1 MRDTAQN
8 NAMAEIALALAMG
21 FFSIL
26 VLTMVSMGAGAG
38 AGPQAASALELGVQ
52 VRPAAASSG
61 TPTAAKQN
69 LLIHY
74 NGRFYDADLK
84 PTDPAS
90 LLADG
95 PLILAVA
102 PGLRFVDVLSARKQA
117 GEQDLTVTSLD
128 ERWLATLKEKFK

>member
-38 AGPQAASALELGVQ
+38 PQAASALGLGVQ

-74 NGRFYDADLK
+74 NGRVYDADLK

-117 GEQDLTVTSLD
+117 GEQDLTVTTLD

>member
-1 MRDTAQN
+1 
-8 NAMAEIALALAMG
+8 MG

-26 VLTMVSMGAGAG
+26 VLTMVSMGAG

-117 GEQDLTVTSLD
+117 GEQDLTVTTLD

>member
-38 AGPQAASALELGVQ
+38 PQAASALGLGVQ

-117 GEQDLTVTSLD
+117 GEQDLTVTTLD

>member
-26 VLTMVSMGAGAG
+26 VLTMVSMGSGAG
-38 AGPQAASALELGVQ
+38 LQAAVALDPGVT
-52 VRPAAASSG
+52 VRPSGPSGG

-74 NGRFYDADLK
+74 NGRFFDAELG

-90 LLADG
+90 VTADG

-102 PGLRFVDVLSARKQA
+102 PGLSFADVLSARKQA
-117 GEQDLTVTSLD
+117 GNQDLTVTTLD

>member
-26 VLTMVSMGAGAG
+26 VLTMVSMGAG

-102 PGLRFVDVLSARKQA
+102 PGLRFVDVLSARKQT
-117 GEQDLTVTSLD
+117 GEQDLTVTTLD